1 MTKKKKKR
9 KVGRP
14 TKYSKAILKKA
25 ERYIMNCKDNIEK
38 FLESTNKKTGRKRF
52 KYRLKVSLPKAEG
65 LALYLEVS
73 RDTLY
78 EWARKYKEFSYI
90 LERINQ
96 IQADR
101 VIDKA
106 LVGDYNPL
114 IAKLLL
120 GKHGY
125 KDRQDITSGDK
136 PIPILGGNVHPNNS
150 DKKNKETEKED

>member
-9 KVGRP
+9 KIGRP
-14 TKYSKAILKKA
+14 TKYSKAILRKA
-25 ERYIMNCKDNIEK
+25 ERYIRKCKDGVITL
-38 FLESTNKKTGRKRF
+38 LESTHKKTGWKRF
-52 KYRLKVSLPKAEG
+52 KYRLGVNLPKAEG

-78 EWARKYKEFSYI
+78 EWAKKHKEFSYI

-101 VIDKA
+101 VINKA
-106 LVGDYNPL
+106 LSGEYNPL

-125 KDRQDITSGDK
+125 KDKQDITSGGEKITGFQMIK
-136 PIPILGGNVHPNNS
+136 PKENENN
-150 DKKNKETEKED
+150 T